1 MLLRITFICN
11 LVGYNS
17 CLFLDRFSSAMSP
30 IDTLNQRQSGPVT
43 SMQTRQTG
51 LAIGASLLTHLALA
65 IIIAQTQTPAILLM
79 SQPSPPPPIAL
90 QLNQAARPAPEQ
102 APSAMVQ
109 ENHRVIASSGLSTH
123 TVSVPE
129 PEPKPEPQPEPE
141 QIPKP
146 EPEPEPETEPA
157 PVPIPELAPEPETIP
172 EPQAEPEPEPEI
184 EPEIE
189 PEPVQIA
196 NQSNATLPENAEP
209 TVSPNTS
216 GSANTETES
225 ALADSQQAALREQLY
240 DTYLAA
246 LMQELRLSFDYP
258 RSALRRRQEGRVQI
272 ALRIETDGSIAGI
285 TLDSSSGYNL
295 LDKSAIAM
303 IERISG
309 LPALP
314 EEAGN
319 QGLAVSVPIDFK
331 LN

>member
-1 MLLRITFICN
+1 MLLRITFIYN

-30 IDTLNQRQSGPVT
+30 IDTLNQHQSGPVN

-65 IIIAQTQTPAILLM
+65 IVIAQTQTPAILLK

-102 APSAMVQ
+102 APPAIVQ
-109 ENHRVIASSGLSTH
+109 ENHRVIASSGPSTH

-141 QIPKP
+141 QTPKP
-146 EPEPEPETEPA
+146 EPEPEPETEPT
-157 PVPIPELAPEPETIP
+157 PEPIPELAPEPETIP
-172 EPQAEPEPEPEI
+172 EPAPAPAPA
-184 EPEIE
+184 PEIE

-225 ALADSQQAALREQLY
+225 AIAASQQAVLREQLY

-295 LDKSAIAM
+295 LDESAIAM